1 MQISPATCQ
10 LRLEWTLPICVR
22 KLEPIIGWQNVYVH
36 DLDAKLTISYWEVE
50 DRQHEWEITHAEID
64 GVIVTK
70 DTDPAIWEL
79 VKRAYSRDFDAMN
92 ESILDRIADYAEAA

>member
-1 MQISPATCQ
+1 VLFRS
-10 LRLEWTLPICVR
+10 
-22 KLEPIIGWQNVYVH
+22 
-36 DLDAKLTISYWEVE
+36 VE

-79 VKRAYSRDFDAMN
+79 VKRAYNRDFDAMN